1 MVNSEN
7 KNGLKGLHNL
17 AQGFGVS
24 AQSNGNALGL
34 LTSREI
40 VRAVRFNSEDFFIRT
55 KGVFRIFRSIRAIP
69 FRPKKIICFVH
80 PTHTDGFS
88 PAFFTQGD
96 VSDRSDRNFAL
107 G

>member
-1 MVNSEN
+1 MKVNSEN
-7 KNGLKGLHNL
+7 KNALKGQQIL

-24 AQSNGNALGL
+24 AQSNGNSLGL

-40 VRAVRFNSEDFFIRT
+40 VRAIRFNSEDFFIRT

-88 PAFFTQGD
+88 PASLTQGA
-96 VSDRSDRNFAL
+96 AL

>member
-1 MVNSEN
+1 MKVNSEN
-7 KNGLKGLHNL
+7 KNALKGQQIL
-17 AQGFGVS
+17 AQ
-24 AQSNGNALGL
+24 GNALGL

-40 VRAVRFNSEDFFIRT
+40 VRAIRFNRADFFIRT
-55 KGVFRIFRSIRAIP
+55 KGVFRIFRSIRATP

-80 PTHTDGFS
+80 RILSDGFS